1 MMNRSTTQ
9 FFPPRM
15 LELLNEAKVM
25 EAGVTFRDAD
35 VRPTK
40 LYIDIDATYLRQVAR
55 ELRQNCEMTSTINAR
70 RLQQ

>member
-1 MMNRSTTQ
+1 
-9 FFPPRM
+9 M

-40 LYIDIDATYLRQVAR
+40 LYIDIDATYFRLVA
-55 ELRQNCEMTSTINAR
+55 
-70 RLQQ
+70 